1 MRQQNLKE
9 RLSRRQRAIR
19 LLIKRGKAHNS
30 RIFYFLRKE
39 FQGRVTE
46 FRAKINE
53 KKVEEDEDES
63 GREEKKVELLMFKK
77 GGLESGV

>member
-1 MRQQNLKE
+1 M
-9 RLSRRQRAIR
+9 
-19 LLIKRGKAHNS
+19 
-30 RIFYFLRKE
+30 RKE
-39 FQGRVTE
+39 FQGRVKE

-77 GGLESGV
+77 GGLESGVEG